1 MKGRIFIY
9 TKNKNEEEEEE
20 ETRKRGEGG
29 GGDDERALPFLDF
42 ARFWIRLQQRNR
54 NE

>member
-29 GGDDERALPFLDF
+29 GGGRRESLAFPRFCPILDSPPTKK
-42 ARFWIRLQQRNR
+42 
-54 NE
+54 